1 MFTQNIIK
9 VKPLST
15 QSDLARKNLLDLAKA
30 AVSGDTKELNLKA
43 KAMDLNSFQ
52 IDAVKDI
59 ARRYSK

>member
-1 MFTQNIIK
+1 MFTNNIIK
-9 VKPLST
+9 VKSLST

-52 IDAVKDI
+52 MDAVKEI

>member
-1 MFTQNIIK
+1 MFTNNIIK

-30 AVSGDTKELNLKA
+30 AVSGNTKELNLKA

-52 IDAVKDI
+52 MDAVKEI
-59 ARRYSK
+59 VRRYFK

>member
-1 MFTQNIIK
+1 MFTDNIIK

-15 QSDLARKNLLDLAKA
+15 QSDLARKNILDLAKA
-30 AVSGDTKELNLKA
+30 AVSGDKKELNLQCKT
-43 KAMDLNSFQ
+43 MGLNSFQ

>member
-9 VKPLST
+9 VKSLSS
-15 QSDLARKNLLDLAKA
+15 QSDLDRKNLLDLAKA

-52 IDAVKDI
+52 MDAVKEI

>member
-1 MFTQNIIK
+1 MFTNNIIK

-52 IDAVKDI
+52 MDAVKEI
-59 ARRYSK
+59 ARRYFK

>member
-9 VKPLST
+9 VKPLSS
-15 QSDLARKNLLDLAKA
+15 QSDLDRKNLLDLAKA
-30 AVSGDTKELNLKA
+30 AVNGDTKELNLKA

-52 IDAVKDI
+52 MDAVKEI